1 MHLNL
6 IEIHRRRL
14 HVTPIAAMC
23 HSTCVIFK
31 ITRFSSGGVSALQT
45 FFSSHGPHPL
55 PRKRAL
61 SRKEGLCKGLLDVK
75 LARNNRSSSQEN
87 CRFAPIQSIGRDIE
101 HSSLG
106 SGNDRSSQNR
116 RNLCANTLGYI
127 HLLYF
132 YCQPG
137 LFK

>member
-23 HSTCVIFK
+23 HSMCVIFK
-31 ITRFSSGGVSALQT
+31 NTRFSSHGGGVFALQT
-45 FFSSHGPHPL
+45 FFSSRG
-55 PRKRAL
+55 AL

-87 CRFAPIQSIGRDIE
+87 CRFAPIQSIRRDIE
-101 HSSLG
+101 HSNLG
-106 SGNDRSSQNR
+106 SGNDRSSQNQC

-137 LFK
+137 LF